1 MEKQVAIN
9 ILEDIYS
16 SLQGYNWKEKG
27 LKTLKIYQ
35 KNLEISTDKEIQY
48 LIKKQKK
55 CIEKYGEDSIKTKR
69 LNKRVDKKIREINNK

>member
-1 MEKQVAIN
+1 MQKEIAIN
-9 ILEDIYS
+9 ILQDIYD
-16 SLQGYNWKEKG
+16 SLQGYDWKERG

-35 KNLEISTDKEIQY
+35 KNLEISTNKEIQY

-55 CIEKYGEDSIKTKR
+55 CIEKYGEDSIKTKQ